1 MPLYPPH
8 TPPSRGYLLTVPQ
21 HPHHTRIRYTSMEI
35 PPKGRYTRSTGTG
48 RGLYGGVGLGDSVVA
63 LYTPCTGIHTQP
75 PGLPAGTTPIH
86 TLRRWNTRKY

>member
-1 MPLYPPH
+1 
-8 TPPSRGYLLTVPQ
+8 
-21 HPHHTRIRYTSMEI
+21 MEI

-86 TLRRWNTRKY
+86 TLGKGREVNTDRTPVREVDPEYR